1 MDFNATIDLIIRDLN
16 EAREIIDDLKRYP
29 GVPVLQVELAK
40 SKCRNVS
47 EIIALLK
54 DLKEE
59 HSPEKTGE
67 EPVIHAEK
75 TEETITA
82 SQVSVPEPVPVTAPP
97 APEEQL
103 KDKESEELDRE
114 KQEETPPDKG
124 KDSGTS
130 IIADK
135 FSNLST
141 RLNEQMGGKKGED
154 DIGGVMKSKPLAD
167 LSDAIGINDRF
178 MYIRELFNGNGDAYN
193 QAIIR
198 LNQATNLEDAKSVLT
213 GYTGNNTG
221 NDAVKQLLDLVKRK
235 LTRNE

>member
-1 MDFNATIDLIIRDLN
+1 MDFNATIDLIIKDLN

-29 GVPVLQVELAK
+29 GVPILQVELAK

-47 EIIALLK
+47 EIISLLK

-59 HSPEKTGE
+59 HSPEKTGG
-67 EPVIHAEK
+67 EPVIHLEK

-82 SQVSVPEPVPVTAPP
+82 SQVSVPDPVPAPT

-103 KDKESEELDRE
+103 KDKETADLNRE
-114 KQEETPPDKG
+114 QQEKKSPDKG
-124 KDSGTS
+124 KDSGSS

-135 FSNLST
+135 FSNLTT

-154 DIGGVMKSKPLAD
+154 DIGGVMKSKPLAN

-178 MYIRELFNGNGDAYN
+178 MFIREVFNGNGDAYN
-193 QAIIR
+193 QAINR
-198 LNQATNLEDAKSVLT
+198 LNQATDMEDAKSVLT
-213 GYTGNNTG
+213 GYAGNNAG